1 MRNNTVRVVFLK
13 QLDFLFFESKTNNAF
28 VFCKALWFLGESHIP
43 VTCHTLISLQHHV
56 RVWIFE
62 ELPTVYIYA
71 QTGGPRCH
79 LQQVSRLLSQSHIFG
94 HARLWIFNFWSTHPQ
109 NDGEMWIFLLFL
121 FWGTKVIERDVDFWD
136 SLFQFYKAIVAPT
149 SLVYFKYSHV

>member
-71 QTGGPRCH
+71 QTGGHDATFNKYHYYSHSLTYSATRACEFSIFGVLTRKMTERCGFFF
-79 LQQVSRLLSQSHIFG
+79 LYFYFGDKSDRKRCGFLRQSFSVLQSHCG
-94 HARLWIFNFWSTHPQ
+94 TH
-109 NDGEMWIFLLFL
+109 NVGIL
-121 FWGTKVIERDVDFWD
+121 
-136 SLFQFYKAIVAPT
+136 
-149 SLVYFKYSHV
+149 

>member
-13 QLDFLFFESKTNNAF
+13 QLDFLFFD
-28 VFCKALWFLGESHIP
+28 CKALWFLGESHIP

-71 QTGGPRCH
+71 QTGGH
-79 LQQVSRLLSQSHIFG
+79 DATFNKYHYYSHSLTYSATRACEFSIFG
-94 HARLWIFNFWSTHPQ
+94 VLTRKMTERCGFFCFF
-109 NDGEMWIFLLFL
+109 FL
-121 FWGTKVIERDVDFWD
+121 GTRVIERDVDFWD
-136 SLFQFYKAIVAPT
+136 KSFSVLQSHCGT
-149 SLVYFKYSHV
+149 HLVGIL